1 MPWREA
7 VSLVR
12 EDTPLPCFL
21 FLTLEFSDSCIHLS
35 KAVLAFVLQ
44 FFNLLITDLPVTP
57 TEASVPALGG
67 PSPQCQVFHKPKHFL
82 WLPRSDVL
90 VTLCISK
97 ANIIGL

>member
-67 PSPQCQVFHKPKHFL
+67 PSPQCQVLQSFSSPL
-82 WLPRSDVL
+82 SPRVIRKIL
-90 VTLCISK
+90 ELQK
-97 ANIIGL
+97 K